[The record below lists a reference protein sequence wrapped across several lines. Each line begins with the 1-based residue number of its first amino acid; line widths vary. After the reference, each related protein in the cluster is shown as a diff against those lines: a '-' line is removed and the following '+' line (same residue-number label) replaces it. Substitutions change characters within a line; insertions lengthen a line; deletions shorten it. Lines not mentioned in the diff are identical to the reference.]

1 MTLSYLVGALAAGAL
16 LVYLLVALFKP
27 EDL

>member
-1 MTLSYLVGALAAGAL
+1 MTLFYLIGAVAAGAL
-16 LVYLLVALFKP
+16 LVYLLYAMFNA

>member
-1 MTLSYLVGALAAGAL
+1 MTLMVTTGALTAGAL
-16 LVYLLVALFKP
+16 LVYLVYAMFNA